1 MNHVEFIEHH
11 IKTKLTCE
19 GFSPAIAQGGQML
32 VLIITGAAHK
42 PAKRERCLRTVT
54 GSRKPGQ
61 TRTRP
66 RAISR
71 SRKNKTELRQ
81 QVGLV
86 FFKPSEV

>member
-11 IKTKLTCE
+11 IKQKLVGD

-32 VLIITGAAHK
+32 ALITTGDAHK
-42 PAKRERCLRTVT
+42 PAKKGRCLRTAT

-61 TRTRP
+61 TRTQL

-71 SRKNKTELRQ
+71 SRKNKTELREQ
-81 QVGLV
+81 FGLV
-86 FFKPSEV
+86 FFKPCEV